1 MTEPMQMLGEV
12 TSAAEAKRV
21 LRLML
26 EGYEAKWSATQPFR
40 RVIDEY
46 TQAPIPQQNVIR
58 PALLELLH
66 EIRNERNVVS
76 TRGSVEQLLHA
87 IGGTMRNAPERREAV
102 QVITGLIARTQDAD
116 IVIAAAQAALAL
128 KHTGSIAMW
137 RRLYQMYK
145 TKASAITIAGLA
157 VTNHRA
163 LIVWLRETLKQPG
176 VERAFLNALPGL
188 VSALDAARV
197 GEIVYAV
204 RSRMDGAAREELEEF
219 AAEESLLLE
228 PALSPDEIPAAEAVQ
243 HLLDALV
250 DLRTKPGEAGR
261 AAFEQAAPQ
270 IERLIERL
278 RPSIGR
284 SIARAYLECKSSFR
298 RPRATTQ
305 KRAASRHDLQQEV
318 RLSFGSSAAS
328 EYRRLLEGAGLTK
341 DQLRRAGTNRRSIR
355 DSG

>member
-1 MTEPMQMLGEV
+1 MTEAVQTLGDV
-12 TSAAEAKRV
+12 TSAAEAKRL

-58 PALLELLH
+58 PALLELLY
-66 EIRNERNVVS
+66 EISNERSLVS
-76 TRGSVEQLLHA
+76 RRGAVEQLFHA
-87 IGGTMRNAPERREAV
+87 IGGTMRNAPERREAL
-102 QVITGLIARTQDAD
+102 QVITSLIARTQDAD
-116 IVIAAAQAALAL
+116 IVIAAAQVALAL
-128 KHTGSIAMW
+128 QHAGSIAMW
-137 RRLYQMYK
+137 RRLYQTYK
-145 TKASAITIAGLA
+145 AKAAAITIAGLA
-157 VTNHRA
+157 ATNHRA
-163 LIVWLRETLKQPG
+163 LIAWLRETLKQPG

-188 VSALDAARV
+188 LSALDAARV
-197 GEIVYAV
+197 GEIIYAV
-204 RSRMDGAAREELEEF
+204 RPRMDGAAREELEEF

-228 PALSPDEIPAAEAVQ
+228 PALFPDEVAAAEAVQ

-250 DLRTKPGEAGR
+250 ELRTKPGEAGR

-270 IERLIERL
+270 IERLIEGL

-284 SIARAYLECKSSFR
+284 PIARVYLECKASFR
-298 RPRATTQ
+298 RPRATAQ
-305 KRAASRHDLQQEV
+305 KRATSPHDRQQEV
-318 RLSFGSSAAS
+318 RLSFGSAAAS

-355 DSG
+355 DAD